1 MRSGLVI
8 SGSVHSLL
16 LMLLLANGILL
27 LSDPPNISSKNMDI
41 FIISEAEF
49 DAQVSA
55 PPSVEIDSEI
65 ADLKNFDLT
74 KEELLEVVPKNES
87 NEIKQHEAVKMVE
100 SELTDT
106 EPTNSLEINR
116 LSINNMPKAIEFT
129 PFLHSS
135 DIVKLEEKLSPQNNT
150 LGNESRALQSPS
162 LKAPMPRNEDRID
175 QIASDDKTADSI
187 SDGEKLEFYESTD
200 EIENEKEKPSTEA
213 ANKAATTE
221 ITPDGTKDV
230 PIVVS
235 GEVQSSVIP
244 PSRELMKSDDK
255 MNLGNN
261 TNEQFQN
268 TIDSLVASISEDQ
281 VTSNTST
288 GVEISTMEKLKLRK
302 SINQLISR
310 HWNKGILIGGSDL
323 ENYVVKIEILL
334 DSKGNIIGDVRPIEP
349 AFPSG
354 RHVIAFREASNAI
367 KAVGR
372 IPIPSEKYKN
382 GLKLKLT
389 FDPASGIGFD

>member
-1 MRSGLVI
+1 
-8 SGSVHSLL
+8 
-16 LMLLLANGILL
+16 
-27 LSDPPNISSKNMDI
+27 
-41 FIISEAEF
+41 
-49 DAQVSA
+49 
-55 PPSVEIDSEI
+55 PSVEIDSEI

-349 AFPSG
+349 AFP
-354 RHVIAFREASNAI
+354 
-367 KAVGR
+367 
-372 IPIPSEKYKN
+372 
-382 GLKLKLT
+382 
-389 FDPASGIGFD
+389 